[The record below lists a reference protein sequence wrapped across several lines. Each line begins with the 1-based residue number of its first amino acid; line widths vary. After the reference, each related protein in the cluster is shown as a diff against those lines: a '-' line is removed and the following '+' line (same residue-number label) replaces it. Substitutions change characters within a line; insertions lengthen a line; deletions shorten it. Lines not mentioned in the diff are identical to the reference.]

1 MRECGYLE
9 DKYGVQRMMD
19 KFGAKE
25 VVNAR
30 EPNWG
35 HTCLHG
41 ATDPNIIT
49 LLIQN
54 GAEVDSK
61 DDEGATPLRWAIKY
75 RSYSSITTLIK
86 LGADLEKAKES
97 NFWQSDFDSSM
108 REEKTK
114 AAIAEGQRLAG
125 EKKK

>member
-86 LGADLEKAKES
+86 LGAD
-97 NFWQSDFDSSM
+97 
-108 REEKTK
+108 
-114 AAIAEGQRLAG
+114 
-125 EKKK
+125 

>member
-114 AAIAEGQRLAG
+114 DAIAEGQRLAG